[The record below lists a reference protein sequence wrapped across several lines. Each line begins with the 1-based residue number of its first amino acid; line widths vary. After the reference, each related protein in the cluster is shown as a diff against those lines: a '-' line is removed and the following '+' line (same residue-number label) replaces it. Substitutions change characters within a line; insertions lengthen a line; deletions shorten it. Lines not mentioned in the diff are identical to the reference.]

1 MLTYKDIIKEDDPR
15 LRQKSEDVIIP
26 LTEEDISLLE
36 AMNEY
41 LVVGY
46 DEEKAEAS
54 GIRPGVG
61 LSAVQ
66 LGVLKKIIVILA
78 YNEKGQK
85 FHYGFVNP
93 KIISEAVETVYL
105 PNGEGCLSVDREVPG
120 LVHRSRR
127 VKVRTYL
134 YDFKTKALSQKV
146 ISLED
151 FLALVFQHEYDHLNG
166 VLFIDRIDKIN
177 PFFIPEYS
185 TPIVFGQEE

>member
-134 YDFKTKALSQKV
+134 YDFKTKALSQNV